1 LRPPILQYDPMG
13 NGGIRT
19 HDEEGRSI
27 STMHLILVLLRDNLP
42 RPLST
47 YEIGLAIVDDKEPPR
62 PMSVLIKTLK
72 KDKYVRRTSLLGKRA
87 GLWTITDLGIAS
99 LERRPVATAVAQA
112 WLRDH
117 HNHGHDE
124 IVVLRCLIEKG
135 PLAASRLAT
144 ICGLLHSPVRTAL
157 KKLQIRGFVMHR
169 GSPSSEYDLTD
180 EGRDRAEAVALE
192 TKA

>member
-1 LRPPILQYDPMG
+1 
-13 NGGIRT
+13 
-19 HDEEGRSI
+19 
-27 STMHLILVLLRDNLP
+27 MHLILVLLRNSLP
-42 RPLST
+42 TPLST

-72 KDKYVRRTSLLGKRA
+72 KDKYVRRTSLIGKRA

-99 LERRPVATAVAQA
+99 LDRRPIATAAAQA
-112 WLRDH
+112 WLQDH

-124 IVVLRCLIEKG
+124 IVVLRCLLEKG

-144 ICGLLHSPVRTAL
+144 VCGLLHSPVRTAL
-157 KKLQIRGFVMHR
+157 KKLQIRGFVTHNR
-169 GSPSSEYDLTD
+169 HPSSEYDLTR
-180 EGRDRAEAVALE
+180 EGRTRAETLALE